1 MKKIIVFA
9 LAVLLGAGTMSA
21 QRGGGPRRMSM
32 EERVAQMAKELDLTA
47 EQQQKITAIYTEFGQ
62 KRKAGERP
70 TREQMRAEFEK
81 MDKQITDV
89 LNDTQKKKYE
99 EMKQARQNRRRQ

>member
-9 LAVLLGAGTMSA
+9 LAVLLGAGTISA
-21 QRGGGPRRMSM
+21 QRGGGHPRMSM
-32 EERVAQMAKELDLTA
+32 EDRVAQMAKELDLTE
-47 EQQQKITAIYTEFGQ
+47 EQQKKIVAIYTDFWQ
-62 KRKAGERP
+62 KRKEGERP

-81 MDKQITDV
+81 MDKQITEV

-99 EMKQARQNRRRQ
+99 EMKQARMKRRR

>member
-21 QRGGGPRRMSM
+21 QRGGGPKRMSM
-32 EERVAQMAKELDLTA
+32 EDRVAHMAKNLNLTA
-47 EQQQKITAIYTEFGQ
+47 EQQKKITAIYADFDS

-81 MDKQITDV
+81 MDKQITEV